1 MKRKSD
7 DFLENKENEEKDDGT
22 AAAGTQASGQTGSD
36 KESLGKEPIGKL
48 LFRLAVPTVAAQL
61 INMLYNIVDRIYI
74 GHIPEIGAA
83 ALTGVGVC
91 MPLIMIVSAF
101 AALVGYGGAPRASI
115 FMGKQDKESA
125 EKTLGNCFVV
135 QIIISVIL
143 TAVLLIW
150 NRDLLMAFGA
160 SSNTIGYAVDY
171 MNIYALGTIFVEV
184 TLGMNAFITAQGFA
198 KTGMLSVLIGAVA
211 NIILDPVFIFGLN
224 MDVRG
229 AALATIISQ
238 ALSCIWVVWF
248 LCGKKTFLKIRKKN
262 FGLVP
267 KIILPCLALG
277 TSTFIMQASESVI
290 SVCFNSSLQKY
301 GGDIAVGAMTIL
313 TSVMQFAMLPL
324 QGLGQGAQP
333 IISYN
338 YGAGNPG
345 RVKAAFRLLLKTSLC
360 YSVILW
366 LFVMLF
372 PRGFAAMFTT
382 DAELMEYTKTAL
394 RIYMAVMFLFGIQVA
409 CQMTFNALGKAVES
423 IVVAVMRKFVLLLPL
438 IYIMPQILQSRQTTA
453 VYMAEPIAD
462 TVAVTF
468 TAVLFAVQFRKVLA
482 SMKKKEEYKTA
493 E

>member
-7 DFLENKENEEKDDGT
+7 DFLENKENEERDDGT
-22 AAAGTQASGQTGSD
+22 AAADTRISGQSGSD
-36 KESLGKEPIGKL
+36 KEALGKEPIGKL

-74 GHIPEIGAA
+74 GHIPEIGAT

-125 EKTLGNCFVV
+125 EKTLGNCFIV
-135 QIIISVIL
+135 QILISVIL

-150 NRDLLMAFGA
+150 NRDFLMAFGA
-160 SSNTIGYAVDY
+160 SSNTIGYAADY